1 MCVCDSDACERVP
14 TCVDALYAD
23 ELMSMFRVWRHEN
36 MQSSKTLTAASDLR
50 PAAFLSSL
58 DPAAQCVCVLTCKD
72 SGKCV
77 CVCVFAWMS
86 PSPLR
91 RHQWAVWIFQP
102 LDFFLGWVD
111 SVYRSSPEP
120 WSLTLDAHT
129 HTHTHIHGFLSVVGH
144 LRMSFILHLDFSTL
158 TLTKNRFS
166 LRNQLKHISSGS
178 SWNYND

>member
-58 DPAAQCVCVLTCKD
+58 DPAAQCVCWHVRIQ
-72 SGKCV
+72 GNVCV
-77 CVCVFAWMS
+77 CVCLHGCLPLPWGDISELCGFSNLWTSFLVEWTVSTAAPLS
-86 PSPLR
+86 PDP
-91 RHQWAVWIFQP
+91 
-102 LDFFLGWVD
+102 
-111 SVYRSSPEP
+111 
-120 WSLTLDAHT
+120 SLWTHT